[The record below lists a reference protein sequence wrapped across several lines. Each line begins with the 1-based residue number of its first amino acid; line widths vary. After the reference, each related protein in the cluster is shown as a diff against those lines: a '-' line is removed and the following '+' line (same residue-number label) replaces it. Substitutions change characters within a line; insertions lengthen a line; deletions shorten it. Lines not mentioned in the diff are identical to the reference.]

1 MNSIHSLSF
10 YFQLYAMTMPGA
22 CDSMPLTSFLLQTQN
37 FDTLTPLCE
46 RTAKLRKKEKRESV
60 RRWTWNHKTIC
71 GIILFI
77 QSINVASK
85 CPSVR
90 PSIHRQPCDVY
101 FILAAAFKLC
111 YLSVRLVR
119 LSVGVVVIFPPRKK
133 QYKIQRNFWVH
144 FMHNLADCQ
153 MMPKNLPQKK
163 IMLGSLRTLSSI
175 FSPQRKRIIYH
186 PQEGTRISAMEDF
199 KSLPRMGIAPKKK
212 RLFVFTVINQKPP
225 RNRKTEDFAKL
236 STIFITLDPVSVWLL
251 GSVD

>member
-85 CPSVR
+85 CPSVH
-90 PSIHRQPCDVY
+90 PSIRRQPCDVY

-111 YLSVRLVR
+111 YLSVRWCVCR
-119 LSVGVVVIFPPRKK
+119 WVLSSSFLQEKNCIRSKETFGSTLCIIWQTVKWCP
-133 QYKIQRNFWVH
+133 KICHR
-144 FMHNLADCQ
+144 
-153 MMPKNLPQKK
+153 KK

-175 FSPQRKRIIYH
+175 FSPQRKRIIYQ
-186 PQEGTRISAMEDF
+186 PQEGTRISAMGDF

-225 RNRKTEDFAKL
+225 KQKDRRFRKTVYNFYHFGPGLRLA
-236 STIFITLDPVSVWLL
+236 F
-251 GSVD
+251 G